1 MCSICS
7 CRFQKNDILRLGLA
21 LNLPA
26 EYKCKNGTSATG
38 AEALLIMLRR
48 LTYPNRWCDLVSL
61 FGRAEPE
68 LSVIF
73 NTVCCNVLS
82 LLICVLIFHQIVSD
96 IYDRFS
102 HLLQSLNLVWLD
114 CEVFA
119 AAIEAKGAPLHQ
131 CWGFIDGTVR
141 PIARPVRNQRI
152 MYSGHKRIH
161 CLKFQVNYN
170 VNNNN
175 NYFIMFYS
183 QWKRPMV

>member
-1 MCSICS
+1 M
-7 CRFQKNDILRLGLA
+7 
-21 LNLPA
+21 
-26 EYKCKNGTSATG
+26 TSY
-38 AEALLIMLRR
+38 L
-48 LTYPNRWCDLVSL
+48 CLV
-61 FGRAEPE
+61 E
-68 LSVIF
+68 LSQSL
-73 NTVCCNVLS
+73 VLFS
-82 LLICVLIFHQIVSD
+82 TRYAATFYHYCVLIFHQIVSD